1 MSHEYGAETC
11 LVSYYK
17 RADGKDIYVEIKTT
31 QNDFDKLPI
40 DDPVQTL
47 RGFEKVYLNAGQK
60 KTVTITL
67 GEDAF
72 TTYKVYRKAF
82 TLNYGKYTVKVG
94 SSSRQLP
101 LSAEVEFKRPV
112 KYVTVNE

>member
-1 MSHEYGAETC
+1 MS
-11 LVSYYK
+11 
-17 RADGKDIYVEIKTT
+17 GKE
-31 QNDFDKLPI
+31 
-40 DDPVQTL
+40 
-47 RGFEKVYLNAGQK
+47 

-94 SSSRQLP
+94 SSSSGCRSPHELRP
-101 LSAEVEFKRPV
+101 L
-112 KYVTVNE
+112 KYVTKQKFNKFKYFFII